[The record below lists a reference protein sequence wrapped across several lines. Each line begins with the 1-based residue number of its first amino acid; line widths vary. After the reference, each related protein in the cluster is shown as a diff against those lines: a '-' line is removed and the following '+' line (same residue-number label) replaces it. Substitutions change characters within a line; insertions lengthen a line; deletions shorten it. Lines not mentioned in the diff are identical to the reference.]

1 VLLFRPM
8 IPLSTIGQNR
18 LGPPEE
24 RLSRV
29 PMAKGTWRSE
39 LVFFKSGLRERL
51 RPSRSVRSPQGQ
63 QSRNRETMALE
74 GNDLGIDGV
83 GRDSIAKCTAVDCP
97 TQYSRSRTFT
107 GRSAGGKACVRH
119 FPIWRL
125 CVFAWTAK
133 PSPEAAINLRMATM
147 EVEQIGN
154 LTYNLF
160 IADGGRTGPV
170 LPGRDGDRI
179 RIRARSAVP

>member
-1 VLLFRPM
+1 MLLFRPM

-119 FPIWRL
+119 VPIRRL
-125 CVFAWTAK
+125 VRRDI
-133 PSPEAAINLRMATM
+133 SPRRWL
-147 EVEQIGN
+147 G
-154 LTYNLF
+154 
-160 IADGGRTGPV
+160 
-170 LPGRDGDRI
+170 
-179 RIRARSAVP
+179 RARHAVPLQNGANDLQDFVPLR